1 MFTIM
6 AKIQVSTV
14 TKQAN
19 VQVIEL
25 NAYAITKIVKA
36 QIRLKDALKNA
47 EHKKREYKVVDDET
61 GEKAWVNVL
70 DENGNEIVEY
80 SNVDGSMLNNE
91 VMPLLQELVDALEGE
106 SE

>member
-1 MFTIM
+1 M

-36 QIRLKDALKNA
+36 QIRLKDALENA
-47 EHKKREYKVVDDET
+47 EHIKQEYKVIDDET
-61 GEKAWVNVL
+61 GGKEWVNVL

-80 SNVDGSMLNNE
+80 RNIDGNMLNNE
-91 VMPLLQELVDALEGE
+91 VMPLLQELVDAFEGE
-106 SE
+106 SK

>member
-1 MFTIM
+1 M

-36 QIRLKDALKNA
+36 QIHLKDALKNA
-47 EHKKREYKVVDDET
+47 EHKKQEYKVVDNET
-61 GEKAWVNVL
+61 GKKEWVNVL

-80 SNVDGSMLNNE
+80 HGVDGDMLNNE

>member
-14 TKQAN
+14 TKQAD

-47 EHKKREYKVVDDET
+47 EHKKREYKVVNDET

>member
-47 EHKKREYKVVDDET
+47 ERKKQEYKVVDDET
-61 GEKAWVNVL
+61 GEKSWVSVL

-80 SNVDGSMLNNE
+80 NNVDGNMLNNE

>member
-25 NAYAITKIVKA
+25 NAYTITKIVKA

>member
-1 MFTIM
+1 M

>member
-1 MFTIM
+1 M

-47 EHKKREYKVVDDET
+47 ERKKKEYKVVDDET
-61 GEKAWVNVL
+61 GEKAWVSVL

-80 SNVDGSMLNNE
+80 NNVDGNMLNNE